1 MTQRRCACLAA
12 ALLVL
17 APVVAGCTRT
27 DVLNRRLAAIG
38 DPAARAIVRD
48 ALWAAG
54 SKYRWAEH
62 TALRADVTRTV
73 HRPLGD
79 STTEEV
85 WLVDLWGGRF
95 RVEVPAERRV
105 AAYDGASW
113 HVFAE
118 GRVTAN
124 LEARAAAAGDARLLT
139 TLLPM
144 PLSLTAPGQEVSYAG
159 IRTGPGEARAWQRL
173 SITQAPASG
182 YGADDEAVVEV
193 RQDTHRVEAVLIRWP
208 ELPFAGRPMRVEM
221 DDWRPADGLLLSR
234 RWRFFPI
241 DDRGDPT
248 GPALYTVR
256 VKRIE
261 FDPPMGPATFTQPR
275 DGQ

>member
-1 MTQRRCACLAA
+1 MARRGCAPRAA
-12 ALLVL
+12 ALLAL
-17 APVVAGCTRT
+17 ATAVVGCTRT
-27 DVLNRRLAAIG
+27 DALNRRLAAIG

-48 ALWAAG
+48 ALWADG
-54 SKYRWAEH
+54 SKYRWADH
-62 TALRADVTRTV
+62 AALRADVTRTV

-105 AAYDGASW
+105 AAYDGALW
-113 HVFAE
+113 HVFAD
-118 GRVTAN
+118 GRVAAS

-139 TLLPM
+139 ELLPM
-144 PLSLTAPGQEVSYAG
+144 PLSLTAPGQKVSYAG
-159 IRTGPGEARAWQRL
+159 IRTGPGEARTWQRL
-173 SITQAPASG
+173 RITPAPAPG
-182 YGADDEAVVEV
+182 RVADDQTVVEV

-208 ELPFAGRPMRVEM
+208 ELPLAGRPMRVEM
-221 DDWRPADGLLLSR
+221 DDWRPAEGLLLSR
-234 RWRFFPI
+234 RWRFFPV
-241 DDRGDPT
+241 DDRGEPT